1 MPEIFIASQLSLILE
16 YLNPKIQIVGKNMFK
31 NYASHLSLALNLY
44 LIMVKIIDYSRN
56 CESLWKVLETIHKCP
71 YLHALIS
78 SAQHIQEDWR
88 KMEHKYVESCVFGLY
103 KEM

>member
-56 CESLWKVLETIHKCP
+56 CEPLWKFLESQTRLCKSHYGFQSFQRPGASIHF
-71 YLHALIS
+71 
-78 SAQHIQEDWR
+78 DN
-88 KMEHKYVESCVFGLY
+88 V
-103 KEM
+103 